1 MLQSRSSPKSE
12 LAFPALKELQPRSI
26 STPDALDLEVS
37 LDIDALRL
45 PDDVQ
50 ARLDRDS
57 VNAENSKVYDRDLDL
72 KNGIRLLR
80 IEPGGGPLCVTF
92 QYASFNDP
100 PGYDAISYSWGTQP
114 HMESVKVDAKDD
126 FRLSR
131 HLHAAMLRLRRP
143 HRERSIWIDQMSV
156 NQADVTERSGSVQLM
171 REIYA
176 NARRVIVWIGET
188 EPDTPTCRRLFADN
202 SYDESQLLC
211 CTQPG
216 IAALEHD
223 DAARKPGNEFDSAKH
238 LPTVYIGPHTISWTF
253 FAQLMRTNS
262 HDRLPMF
269 HHIRSQDDQSLLQLL
284 SMAQDFQSRD
294 PRGRIYALLGLV
306 KGGQHCIEP
315 DDSKSISQLYEEATL
330 YLTQT
335 EHNLDFFL
343 DGRLERND
351 GDYSTWVPQFT
362 QLRDRALVQ
371 SKDMYEAGPGEPEVS
386 LVAAISGCSACTS
399 AKGRALR
406 LRAIPFGR
414 IIRRSTEDTL
424 PAPKATQKFNL
435 RSRGRVSKPELS
447 KLLHTLDQVFQGL
460 EVDFKRVPA
469 LPLDQSPAI
478 GFLMLDYIF
487 GGARSV
493 VDEYNRVEHIGLDIA
508 KERRALR
515 RMDQLATKF
524 GFQLT
529 AARKLNMK
537 LAAIWEN
544 ACLTVRHKA
553 FYTPVTNTRQL
564 LLGDQQEM
572 YQVPA
577 KLRQRDFFATA
588 DDFIGMAPAT
598 LEVGDEVI
606 VPFGASR
613 PFVIRSHGDHHVLI
627 GDAIVPGIMSGQM
640 VNLCKEGTVRRET
653 TC

>member
-1 MLQSRSSPKSE
+1 
-12 LAFPALKELQPRSI
+12 
-26 STPDALDLEVS
+26 
-37 LDIDALRL
+37 
-45 PDDVQ
+45 
-50 ARLDRDS
+50 
-57 VNAENSKVYDRDLDL
+57 
-72 KNGIRLLR
+72 
-80 IEPGGGPLCVTF
+80 
-92 QYASFNDP
+92 
-100 PGYDAISYSWGTQP
+100 
-114 HMESVKVDAKDD
+114 
-126 FRLSR
+126 
-131 HLHAAMLRLRRP
+131 
-143 HRERSIWIDQMSV
+143 
-156 NQADVTERSGSVQLM
+156 
-171 REIYA
+171 
-176 NARRVIVWIGET
+176 
-188 EPDTPTCRRLFADN
+188 
-202 SYDESQLLC
+202 
-211 CTQPG
+211 
-216 IAALEHD
+216 
-223 DAARKPGNEFDSAKH
+223 
-238 LPTVYIGPHTISWTF
+238 
-253 FAQLMRTNS
+253 
-262 HDRLPMF
+262 
-269 HHIRSQDDQSLLQLL
+269 
-284 SMAQDFQSRD
+284 MAQDFQSRD

-435 RSRGRVSKPELS
+435 RSR
-447 KLLHTLDQVFQGL
+447 
-460 EVDFKRVPA
+460 
-469 LPLDQSPAI
+469 
-478 GFLMLDYIF
+478 DYIF